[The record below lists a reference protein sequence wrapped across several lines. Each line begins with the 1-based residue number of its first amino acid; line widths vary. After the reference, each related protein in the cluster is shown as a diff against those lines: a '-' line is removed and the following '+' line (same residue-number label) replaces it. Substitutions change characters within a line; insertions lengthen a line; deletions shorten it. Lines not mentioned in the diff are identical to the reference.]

1 MNNFTRCF
9 IAGFAITL
17 LVAVWL
23 ISQFGSMAALNTVAK
38 QDWTDLEAQLQR
50 RNDLIPDLVST
61 VKNYAPDEKSLFTA
75 VAKAQRRLASAA
87 TPEAKA
93 EADAELT
100 VVLGR
105 LLALAESHPELEA
118 DGSFFHLRR
127 ELDDVELAIDDAGKN
142 YNEHVDIY
150 NMTIDQFPGSLFADT
165 MGFLPREKFE
175 TPDRPCGRVRHGNRV
190 RIIADDL
197 KSQKQ

>member
-23 ISQFGSMAALNTVAK
+23 ISQSAGMFAMNTVSK

-50 RNDLIPDLVST
+50 REDLIPDLISA
-61 VKNYAPDEKSLFTA
+61 VKTYAPNEESVFSA
-75 VAKAQRRLASAA
+75 VAKAQRKLTSAA
-87 TPEAKA
+87 TPKAKA

-100 VVLGR
+100 AVLGR
-105 LLALAESHPELEA
+105 LLALADSHPELAA

-127 ELDDVELAIDDAGKN
+127 ELDDVEWAIDDAGKN

-150 NMTIDQFPGSLFADT
+150 NMTIDQFPGSLFAGT

-175 TPDRPCGRVRHGNRV
+175 SPTAPAAAPGTETE
-190 RIIADDL
+190 
-197 KSQKQ
+197 SE

>member
-23 ISQFGSMAALNTVAK
+23 ISQSAGMFALNTVAK

-50 RNDLIPDLVST
+50 RDDLIPDLVSA
-61 VKNYAPDEKSLFTA
+61 VKTYAPDEKGVFTA
-75 VAKAQRRLASAA
+75 VAKAQRKLASAA

-93 EADAELT
+93 EADADLT
-100 VVLGR
+100 AALGR
-105 LLALAESHPELEA
+105 LLVLADSHPDLAA

-127 ELDDVELAIDDAGKN
+127 ELDDVEWAIDDAGKN

-175 TPDRPCGRVRHGNRV
+175 TPTAPAGETE
-190 RIIADDL
+190 
-197 KSQKQ
+197 SE

>member
-23 ISQFGSMAALNTVAK
+23 ISQSAGMFAMNTVSK

-50 RNDLIPDLVST
+50 REDLIPDLVSA
-61 VKNYAPDEKSLFTA
+61 VKHYAPDEKGVFTA
-75 VAKAQRRLASAA
+75 VAKAQRKLASAA

-100 VVLGR
+100 AALGR
-105 LLALAESHPELEA
+105 LLALAESHPELAA
-118 DGSFFHLRR
+118 DGTFFHLRK
-127 ELDDVELAIDDAGKN
+127 ELDDVEWAIDDAGKN

-165 MGFLPREKFE
+165 TGFLPREKFE
-175 TPDRPCGRVRHGNRV
+175 SPTAPAAGESATD
-190 RIIADDL
+190 AQSD
-197 KSQKQ
+197 